1 VPHPTQLDHYI
12 TKLCGQIA
20 RNKPMWKPSPTY
32 KILASA
38 LWWIQYQKNLNCA
51 DEKQTNHI
59 RKLTQVR
66 ISWAEPT
73 CALGRTFIP
82 VL

>member
-1 VPHPTQLDHYI
+1 VPHPTQLDPTSQNYVDRLHIINPCENLHPLSKFLLLSSDGFNIKRIWIVQTKNKQI
-12 TKLCGQIA
+12 TSESSHKWG
-20 RNKPMWKPSPTY
+20 
-32 KILASA
+32 
-38 LWWIQYQKNLNCA
+38 
-51 DEKQTNHI
+51 
-59 RKLTQVR
+59 